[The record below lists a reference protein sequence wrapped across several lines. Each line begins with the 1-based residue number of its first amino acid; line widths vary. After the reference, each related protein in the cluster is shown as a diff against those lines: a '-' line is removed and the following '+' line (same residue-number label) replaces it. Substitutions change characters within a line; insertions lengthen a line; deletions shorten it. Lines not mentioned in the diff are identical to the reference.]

1 MTIQEILT
9 LLVKATQEEYI
20 QYRMQL
26 DDSFINFIQD
36 MLPDDYEYIKE
47 KEEFYLNHKGLLEQ
61 LFTKKSQ

>member
-1 MTIQEILT
+1 MTIQKTLT
-9 LLVKATQEEYI
+9 LLVKATQEEYL

-47 KEEFYLNHKGLLEQ
+47 KEEFYLKHKGLLEQ